1 VDTAIT
7 SNCSRG
13 DGRLAVHAKQ
23 SSAAHLAAACFPGP
37 TSRTME
43 GLLAISPFT
52 LPPPPFRIEPEADVA
67 QLVEQPIRN
76 RQVTSS
82 TLVVGSSFPTL
93 TPASYCTSIHCDV
106 DWP

>member
-1 VDTAIT
+1 MNAG
-7 SNCSRG
+7 SSCG

-23 SSAAHLAAACFPGP
+23 SSAAHFSSGMLSGACE
-37 TSRTME
+37 RTME

-82 TLVVGSSFPTL
+82 TLVVGSIFPTTYSGFSL
-93 TPASYCTSIHCDV
+93 HAQSTVTWIV
-106 DWP
+106 T